1 MNHCKTDDGLSD
13 FDKNA
18 LEACKKMTTDEA
30 YRKAVAA
37 CSTMP
42 QSATE
47 SFLEKAKA
55 AHDRMSKDESYRQQ
69 VEAWTTTPHN

>member
-1 MNHCKTDDGLSD
+1 MNHCKTDDQLSD
-13 FDKNA
+13 FDTNA
-18 LEACKKMTTDEA
+18 LETCKNMSTDEA

-37 CSTMP
+37 CSTRP

-55 AHDRMSKDESYRQQ
+55 AHDRMSQDENYRQQ
-69 VEAWTTTPHN
+69 VAARATTTQN